1 MGNQLTDRQFWTNYW
16 ESKPDLAIQIGK
28 DYLFHQ
34 QLEQIIKKNNI
45 QTAIELGGFP
55 GYYSIFLT
63 KYLGIR
69 TTLFDYF
76 IHPDI
81 LKKVLH
87 RNGLKEEDI
96 TVIENDLFK
105 YRPEQKYD
113 LVLSCGLIEHFK
125 DTRDIIERHL
135 EFLNPG
141 GTLFITLPNFRS
153 VNGWVQ
159 KTFDRDNYLK
169 HYIECMDTEY
179 LAQILKDLGLNDAKA
194 SYYGKYSVWLEN
206 KNEKSALTKAFIR
219 SIWYIGKIATKLVPI
234 ESKILS
240 PYIVLEAKMP
250 AGPQQKGSI

>member
-16 ESKPDLAIQIGK
+16 ESKPDLAVQIDK
-28 DYLFHQ
+28 NYLFHK
-34 QLEQIIKKNNI
+34 QLEKIVKTNNV

-55 GYYSIFLT
+55 GYYSIFLH
-63 KYLGIR
+63 KYLGVK

-81 LKKVLH
+81 LKKVLNK
-87 RNGLKEEDI
+87 NGLDESAI
-96 TVIENDLFK
+96 PVIENDVFH
-105 YRPEQKYD
+105 YHPEQKYD

-125 DTRDIIERHL
+125 DTKDIIERHL
-135 EFLNPG
+135 EFLKPG

-179 LAQILKDLGLNDAKA
+179 LAAILEKLGMKSIKS
-194 SYYGKYSVWLEN
+194 SYFGRYSVWLEN
-206 KNEKSALTKAFIR
+206 KDQKSGVTKAFIK
-219 SIWYIGKIATKLVPI
+219 SIWFIGKVVTKVLPF
-234 ESKILS
+234 ESKFLS
-240 PYIVLEAKMP
+240 PYIVLEAK
-250 AGPQQKGSI
+250 K